1 MSWGIRITILYV
13 GFVALIGTMVYLS
26 MRQNVDLVSADYY
39 QKELDFQNQLD
50 RMNESKKLTTQPEVK
65 AGADQVSILFPA
77 EFRNQPISGNVH
89 FYRAADASR
98 DFQIDIAADTSGL
111 QKIANDKF
119 VSGAYTVKINWTAA
133 GKNYYNESP
142 LYIP

>member
-50 RMNESKKLTTQPEVK
+50 RMNESKKLTAQPEVK
-65 AGADQVSILFPA
+65 PGVDQVSILFPA
-77 EFRNQPISGNVH
+77 EFRNQKISGSVN

-98 DFQIDIAADTSGL
+98 DFQMDIATDTAGV
-111 QKIANDKF
+111 QQIANDKF
-119 VSGAYTVKINWTAA
+119 ISGAYTVKISWSAA

-142 LYIP
+142 LFIP